1 MYVTWWYKLS
11 YKNKHKVV
19 ARLNILIWFLGI
31 WLINLLKLFR
41 LTMVC
46 NVQYTFLCPYKFCN
60 VCLFWFIF
68 PAWFC
73 FNEYCYFFELLLCFI
88 VIALMKHSKG
98 HVKILASLLYQLLI
112 TLQFPT
118 HPTHLLVFKTNGC
131 LNFWKHPFI
140 SDSEKIATRNIFG
153 NFPAKHPCWSTF

>member
-1 MYVTWWYKLS
+1 MYVTWWYRLS
-11 YKNKHKVV
+11 YKNKYVVV
-19 ARLNILIWFLGI
+19 ALNTLIWFLGI
-31 WLINLLKLFR
+31 WIITLLKLFR

-60 VCLFWFIF
+60 VCLFRFIF

-73 FNEYCYFFELLLCFI
+73 FNEYCHFFELLLCFI

-118 HPTHLLVFKTNGC
+118 HPFKGIYWC
-131 LNFWKHPFI
+131 SRQMDVW
-140 SDSEKIATRNIFG
+140 IFG
-153 NFPAKHPCWSTF
+153 STRSLVIQKK